1 VVVRLH
7 VCPGL
12 FRDCVRVAR
21 VCPPHLR
28 CVCIPRLPPVFLV
41 TQDTPGSH
49 TRRKPALDRR
59 TDAGARKP
67 LAKPRRTRRPTQA
80 SREAS
85 DPYLVVPTSSAYKSE
100 VLSAQAVDHAQLGHV
115 RKQVALKHA
124 LRRRPKWYLFDPE
137 YLHRPS
143 GWVFVPA

>member
-1 VVVRLH
+1 MVVRFTS
-7 VCPGL
+7 VPVSGL
-12 FRDCVRVAR
+12 FRDCVRVCVLHTCA
-21 VCPPHLR
+21 VC
-28 CVCIPRLPPVFLV
+28 VS
-41 TQDTPGSH
+41 PGSPRCFWSHKTHRVH
-49 TRRKPALDRR
+49 TPEENRHW
-59 TDAGARKP
+59 TDAR
-67 LAKPRRTRRPTQA
+67 TQA
-80 SREAS
+80 HANPWPNHGAHVAADSREAS

>member
-1 VVVRLH
+1 VVGFVVVRFTSVP
-7 VCPGL
+7 VCSVIVSACVSSTPALCVYPPAPPG
-12 FRDCVRVAR
+12 
-21 VCPPHLR
+21 
-28 CVCIPRLPPVFLV
+28 VF
-41 TQDTPGSH
+41 GH
-49 TRRKPALDRR
+49 TRHTGFTHPKKTGTGPTHGRRR
-59 TDAGARKP
+59 TQTLGQTTAHTAAD
-67 LAKPRRTRRPTQA
+67 